1 MADNEKKE
9 KQDESVEKKSDNKD
23 IKESEPKKDEPQ
35 DNTVDAKPNQTENG
49 VNADIVN
56 KLNSFKQEI
65 IDYIDLK
72 LASTP
77 IAKVEKVENSEETK
91 KSYPIW

>member
-1 MADNEKKE
+1 MADNEKEKSESNAEDKKVESKE
-9 KQDESVEKKSDNKD
+9 SP
-23 IKESEPKKDEPQ
+23 KESEQ
-35 DNTVDAKPNQTENG
+35 TNTVDAKPNQTENG
-49 VNADIVN
+49 INADIVN

-77 IAKVEKVENSEETK
+77 IAKVEKVETKEEK
-91 KSYPIW
+91 KLPVW